1 MQLAREGL
9 MAVLAALWIAGL
21 LQQLGSWPTTIAYLG
36 ISLLM
41 AAIILGNRRILKP
54 APRPNRRR

>member
-54 APRPNRRR
+54 APRSNRRR